1 MTDDEKRELV
11 AAYRKQL
18 AAHSDPDEYADR
30 NAIRA
35 NFADRLADA
44 LEGTLTEPDTVSTRD
59 ELDAL
64 PIGSVVMECQ
74 AEPFFGIPTV
84 AGVFHKFP
92 LAVQEPGRTSREG
105 WREWYVVAGHG
116 ARPASEIQLPAQ
128 VLRKGGV

>member
-1 MTDDEKRELV
+1 MTDDEKRERV
-11 AAYRKQL
+11 AEARKAQRAVYL
-18 AAHSDPDEYADR
+18 ATDEHVAEDLSR
-30 NAIRA
+30 IIRG
-35 NFADRLADA
+35 LADA
-44 LEGTLTEPDTVSTRD
+44 LEGTLTGPDTVSTIE

-74 AEPFFGIPTV
+74 AEPFLGIPTV

-128 VLRKGGV
+128 VLRKVGA

>member
-1 MTDDEKRELV
+1 MTDDEKRELIAEARRLEEDYGDNYEV
-11 AAYRKQL
+11 MC
-18 AAHSDPDEYADR
+18 HMSS
-30 NAIRA
+30 
-35 NFADRLADA
+35 LADA
-44 LEGTLTEPDTVSTRD
+44 LEGTLTGPDTVSTIG

-74 AEPFFGIPTV
+74 VEPFLGIPTV

-128 VLRKGGV
+128 VLRKVGA

>member
-1 MTDDEKRELV
+1 MTDDEKRELIAEARRFRPGGNGSYLEV
-11 AAYRKQL
+11 
-18 AAHSDPDEYADR
+18 
-30 NAIRA
+30 
-35 NFADRLADA
+35 RLADA
-44 LEGTLTEPDTVSTRD
+44 LEGTLTGPDTVSTIE

-74 AEPFFGIPTV
+74 VEPFLGIPTV

-128 VLRKGGV
+128 VLRKVGA

>member
-1 MTDDEKRELV
+1 MLTDDEKRELIAEAEEFV
-11 AAYRKQL
+11 KYG
-18 AAHSDPDEYADR
+18 ADL
-30 NAIRA
+30 NPMEAE
-35 NFADRLADA
+35 RLIGELCGA
-44 LEGTLTEPDTVSTRD
+44 LEGTLTGPDTVSTIE

-74 AEPFFGIPTV
+74 VEPFLGIPTV

-128 VLRKGGV
+128 VLRKVGA